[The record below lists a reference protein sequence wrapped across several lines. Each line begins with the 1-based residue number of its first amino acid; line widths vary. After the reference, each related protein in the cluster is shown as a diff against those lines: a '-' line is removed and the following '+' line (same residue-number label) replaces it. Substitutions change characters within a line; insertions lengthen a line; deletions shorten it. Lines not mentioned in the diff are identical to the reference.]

1 MMGGG
6 FTDLVNSNANPNP
19 TVAWKGIG
27 NFKGISA
34 RNQQFFKYLSLLAP
48 IASLLIQLMAYCS
61 LFYFLCF
68 MIWIFVIN
76 SPMVERG
83 PYPLKIKAMSQ

>member
-48 IASLLIQLMAYCS
+48 FLYCFIAHSAYGLLFHCYHI
-61 LFYFLCF
+61 
-68 MIWIFVIN
+68 IFCVD
-76 SPMVERG
+76 
-83 PYPLKIKAMSQ
+83 L